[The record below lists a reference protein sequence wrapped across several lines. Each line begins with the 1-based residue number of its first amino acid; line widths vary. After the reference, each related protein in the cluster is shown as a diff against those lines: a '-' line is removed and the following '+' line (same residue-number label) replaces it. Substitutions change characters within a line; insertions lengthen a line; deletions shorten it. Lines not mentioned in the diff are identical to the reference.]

1 MNIAIDVILAAIFL
15 ACVIASAK
23 KGIIRTVLE
32 IVAFLAAIV
41 LAFQLAAPFA
51 RTCYNTFLSSRV
63 EERIYEQL
71 PGDGSGIT
79 YSNQAQAVLEALPD
93 FYSNQA
99 QAVLEALPDFAKTY
113 LEKSGEGDSFLQQ
126 VVSGNYS
133 GKDAAK
139 QLNEQIAAPVCETIL
154 TSVFFLLLSL
164 VFSAVLSWLAKLIS
178 KGFKVPVPRAFSVFV
193 NGEYEADG
201 NEKHGTLNGY
211 LFEDEVH
218 NKYRVYPQKD
228 KKGEEIPFTATGQRA
243 DLSGVLE
250 AYENGGPNMAM
261 AGGLW
266 SLYGV
271 YYWTCIENNGASS
284 FSFVIRNDEQKSTA
298 SYYTIG
304 FIGAKTM
311 ARPVRCILDK

>member
-71 PGDGSGIT
+71 PDDNSAIT
-79 YSNQAQAVLEALPD
+79 YSNQAQV
-93 FYSNQA
+93 
-99 QAVLEALPDFAKTY
+99 VLEALPDFAKNY
-113 LEKSGEGDSFLQQ
+113 LEKTGEGDSFLKQ

-133 GKDAAK
+133 GRDAAK

-164 VFSAVLSWLAKLIS
+164 VLSAVLSWLANLIS
-178 KGFKVPVPRAFSVFV
+178 KGFKVPVLSTV
-193 NGEYEADG
+193 N
-201 NEKHGTLNGY
+201 KIL
-211 LFEDEVH
+211 
-218 NKYRVYPQKD
+218 
-228 KKGEEIPFTATGQRA
+228 
-243 DLSGVLE
+243 
-250 AYENGGPNMAM
+250 
-261 AGGLW
+261 GGLFGA
-266 SLYGV
+266 LKGV
-271 YYWTCIENNGASS
+271 VVVYLAVVILLVLAPRIGGEFRTGIETSS
-284 FSFVIRNDEQKSTA
+284 VVGFVESYIPDSFAIN
-298 SYYTIG
+298 
-304 FIGAKTM
+304 
-311 ARPVRCILDK
+311 L

>member
-51 RTCYNTFLSSRV
+51 RTCYDMFLSARV

-93 FYSNQA
+93 F
-99 QAVLEALPDFAKTY
+99 AKTY

-126 VVSGNYS
+126 VISGNYS

-178 KGFKVPVPRAFSVFV
+178 KGFKVPVLSTV
-193 NGEYEADG
+193 N
-201 NEKHGTLNGY
+201 KIL
-211 LFEDEVH
+211 
-218 NKYRVYPQKD
+218 
-228 KKGEEIPFTATGQRA
+228 
-243 DLSGVLE
+243 
-250 AYENGGPNMAM
+250 
-261 AGGLW
+261 GGLFGA
-266 SLYGV
+266 LKGAVVV
-271 YYWTCIENNGASS
+271 YLAVVILLVLAPRIGGEFRTGIETSS
-284 FSFVIRNDEQKSTA
+284 IVSFAE
-298 SYYTIG
+298 SYIPES
-304 FIGAKTM
+304 FAIN
-311 ARPVRCILDK
+311 L